1 MFFTLFM
8 NPSELFLCQ
17 PLEITTAKGACDI
30 ITLERYIPCFYLQM
44 ITVENRTR
52 ESKKFLV
59 QFPSPFLSILSQ
71 FALLEDNV
79 SVFAKC

>member
-1 MFFTLFM
+1 
-8 NPSELFLCQ
+8 
-17 PLEITTAKGACDI
+17 
-30 ITLERYIPCFYLQM
+30 M
-44 ITVENRTR
+44 ITVENRIR

-71 FALLEDNV
+71 FALPEDNV